1 MSKVVI
7 GFYNNISERDLSYQE
22 HIREITNFSLDLL
35 RRYYRELVLYDY
47 IEDTSID
54 SIIEKAY
61 SSEAEWLYLVAYGLR
76 ITDFTLLEK
85 SLKYAEANNC
95 GIIGHPLQVHY
106 GDGKLGENEYLLHP
120 QSFLLNLKLWDKI
133 GKPKFG
139 RKKIGK
145 LKKHIAI
152 RSQENFHDDYTPYW
166 IKPTGTYEDYDGFLD
181 TGWELIQ
188 AALDHQE
195 PIYAFPVEVAN
206 SRMYMYPENESKDL
220 QDILEGK
227 LNELELVEKYKTSH
241 NSLGNYITETSFKHH
256 RHRIYIYNTSK
267 KIGNDKLNQGAN
279 YPKLTNLYAVGSG
292 FKALTLLHQSNWD
305 HTTNIVFYD
314 YSKTTLNLKKW
325 LTKNWDGKD
334 YVNILRDYKENATCD
349 CCEAPVQA
357 IYQWNREVDIYKDE
371 DILRERFRNI
381 VEYFGGMESWLKF
394 WNKFK
399 NLNHEYITC
408 NLLGD
413 YSPLISHMKENEGN
427 NLLWISNI
435 FFSEPV
441 LRNFHPRFI
450 RKQYELLVS
459 DLEQN
464 SLKLEI
470 LGSAPPFKYD

>member
-7 GFYNNISERDLSYQE
+7 GFHNNISERDLSYQE

-120 QSFLLNLKLWDKI
+120 QAFLLNLKLWDKI

-181 TGWELIQ
+181 TGWKLIQ

-195 PIYAFPVEVAN
+195 PIYAFPEEVAN
-206 SRMYMYPENESKDL
+206 SKMYLYPENESKDL

-227 LNELELVEKYKTSH
+227 LNEQEVVEKYKSRH
-241 NSLGNYITETSFKHH
+241 NALVKYTTQTSFEHH
-256 RHRIYIYNTSK
+256 RHRIYIYNTDRS
-267 KIGNDKLNQGAN
+267 IGNDKLEQSTN
-279 YPKLTNLYAVGSG
+279 YPKVTNLYSVGSG

-305 HTTNIVFYD
+305 NTTNIVFYD

-334 YVNILRDYKENATCD
+334 YVSILKDYKENATCD
-349 CCEAPVQA
+349 CCDAPLQA
-357 IYQWNREVDIYKDE
+357 TYIWHREVDIYKDE
-371 DILRERFRNI
+371 DILKERFKNI

-450 RKQYELLVS
+450 RKQYERLVS

-470 LGSAPPFKYD
+470 LGAAPPFKYD